1 MCINVP
7 ASHYLYILRKFTWF
21 YIYFMW
27 FLLLVMKNIIRIKQI
42 DIANFVGMSPQMI
55 SDLRLGRR
63 FLSKTK
69 AKDLSL
75 KIQIPF
81 ETLAL
86 STGESLYQWLAQAYM
101 RSYLTQSEDEA

>member
-1 MCINVP
+1 
-7 ASHYLYILRKFTWF
+7 
-21 YIYFMW
+21 
-27 FLLLVMKNIIRIKQI
+27 MKNAKKIKQI

-63 FLSKTK
+63 FLSKAK

-86 STGESLYQWLAQAYM
+86 STGESLYQWLVQAYM
-101 RSYLTQSEDEA
+101 RSYFTQSEDEA

>member
-1 MCINVP
+1 M
-7 ASHYLYILRKFTWF
+7 HYED
-21 YIYFMW
+21 
-27 FLLLVMKNIIRIKQI
+27 FLLQNMNNVKKIKQI

-69 AKDLSL
+69 AKKLSL
-75 KIQIPF
+75 KIQVPF

-86 STGESLYQWLAQAYM
+86 STGESLYQWLAQAYL
-101 RSYLTQSEDEA
+101 RSHLTQSEDKA

>member
-1 MCINVP
+1 MENVK
-7 ASHYLYILRKFTWF
+7 R
-21 YIYFMW
+21 M
-27 FLLLVMKNIIRIKQI
+27 KQI
-42 DIANFVGMSPQMI
+42 DIANFVGMSPLMI

-86 STGESLYQWLAQAYM
+86 STGESLYQRLAQAYM

>member
-1 MCINVP
+1 MTT
-7 ASHYLYILRKFTWF
+7 SHLLYILCKFTWF
-21 YIYFMW
+21 DIYFMW
-27 FLLLVMKNIIRIKQI
+27 FLLLNMKNIIRIKQI

>member
-1 MCINVP
+1 MCINVTI
-7 ASHYLYILRKFTWF
+7 SRYLYILCKFNWL

-27 FLLLVMKNIIRIKQI
+27 FLLLIMKNTIRIKQI

>member
-1 MCINVP
+1 
-7 ASHYLYILRKFTWF
+7 
-21 YIYFMW
+21 
-27 FLLLVMKNIIRIKQI
+27 
-42 DIANFVGMSPQMI
+42 MI

-63 FLSKTK
+63 LLSKTK

-86 STGESLYQWLAQAYM
+86 STGESLYQRLAQAYLK
-101 RSYLTQSEDEA
+101 SHYTQSEDEA